1 MDIAVTNQVHARN
14 SIGRFISECEAAATA
29 TVQEMVDEGETLSK
43 AMAPVGHKFDPRT
56 VTLRAGM
63 FSKMLSRTS
72 GIWGNF
78 ARHALPIEKGAGAH
92 VIRGNPAL
100 GFFWEAAG
108 RNWIPAAVF
117 YHQPGL
123 ADVINHPGNAA
134 QPFLRP
140 AYEVISGR
148 AMAIARKHYP
158 GG

>member
-1 MDIAVTNQVHARN
+1 MDVAVSNRVVARN
-14 SIGRFISECEAAATA
+14 SIGRFIRECEMAAEA
-29 TVQEMVDEGETLSK
+29 TVKEMVNEGEKLSK
-43 AMAPVGHKFDPRT
+43 SLAPVGHKADPRT

-63 FSKMLSRTS
+63 FSKMLGRTS

-78 ARHALPIEKGAGAH
+78 ARHALPIEKGAGPH
-92 VIRGNPAL
+92 VIRGNPGL

-123 ADVINHPGNAA
+123 ADLINHPGNAA

-140 AYEVISGR
+140 AYEIIQGR

-158 GG
+158 G